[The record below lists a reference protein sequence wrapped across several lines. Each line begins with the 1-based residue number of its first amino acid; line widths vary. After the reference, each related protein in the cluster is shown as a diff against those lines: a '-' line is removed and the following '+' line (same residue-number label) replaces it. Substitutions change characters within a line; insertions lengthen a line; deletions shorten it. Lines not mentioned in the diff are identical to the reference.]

1 MELKQKHFSELTAG
15 ELYKILKARCEVF
28 IVEQNCPYQDID
40 EFDPIAYHLWLE
52 ENGKLQAYVRVLPQ
66 NTMYENASIGR
77 VISLKRRCGLATT
90 LLNEGIAV
98 AKAKFNAHRLTIGAQ
113 LYARKLYEGVGFV
126 QCSDEYLEDG
136 IVHIHMQ
143 LEIK

>member
-1 MELKQKHFSELTAG
+1 MELKIKHFSELTAE
-15 ELYKILKARCEVF
+15 ELHKILKARCEVF

-40 EFDPIAYHLWLE
+40 DFDTVSYHLWLE
-52 ENGKLQAYVRVLPQ
+52 ENGNLQAYVRVLPQ

-98 AKAKFNAHRLTIGAQ
+98 AKEKFAAKQLTIGAQ

-126 QCSDEYLEDG
+126 QCSNEYLEDG

-143 LEIK
+143 LEIR